1 MSEEQIADRLRY
13 LYENNTKF
21 YFMGVVSEELKIPAH
36 LAGAIYEVFKLLKHP
51 KRNGVEL

>member
-13 LYENNTKF
+13 LYENTTKF
-21 YFMGVVSEELKIPAH
+21 YFIGVVSEELKITAH

-51 KRNGVEL
+51 KRNGA